1 MARDKAMVENL
12 RDRGIIRRAED
23 LGIDPRLATRDLL
36 AARSV
41 TVPASAINRLSA
53 GIGRGVV
60 VTASSGE
67 PPSRSPNLRFDS
79 TISGR
84 RQAQNS
90 SAQAA

>member
-1 MARDKAMVENL
+1 V
-12 RDRGIIRRAED
+12 
-23 LGIDPRLATRDLL
+23 

-41 TVPASAINRLSA
+41 TVPASAISRRSA

-60 VTASSGE
+60 VTASLGAA
-67 PPSRSPNLRFDS
+67 PSRSPNLRFDS
-79 TISGR
+79 TASGR